1 MVLLNLEQIIVT
13 LSSFCCLRLRV
24 SEEKFMEPAKNWLSN
39 LKLRFSYGLTGNSD
53 IGQYRSLPMLGSTNY
68 VFGGNRAPGIVIG
81 ELANPDLKWE
91 KTAQYDLGFDLGLWN
106 NRVTLEADFFLKKTK
121 DLLYETP
128 VPATSG
134 KRSMMAN
141 IGSMDNKGIE
151 LTLNTVNI
159 EKQDFIWTSSFNIS
173 FLKNEITQLGTNNED
188 KLVDPNFLGYNVI
201 LRVGEPVGSFWDIR
215 D

>member
-91 KTAQYDLGFDLGLWN
+91 KLHN
-106 NRVTLEADFFLKKTK
+106 
-121 DLLYETP
+121 
-128 VPATSG
+128 
-134 KRSMMAN
+134 M
-141 IGSMDNKGIE
+141 I
-151 LTLNTVNI
+151 
-159 EKQDFIWTSSFNIS
+159 
-173 FLKNEITQLGTNNED
+173 
-188 KLVDPNFLGYNVI
+188 
-201 LRVGEPVGSFWDIR
+201 
-215 D
+215 

>member
-141 IGSMDNKGIE
+141 IGSMIIKV
-151 LTLNTVNI
+151 LN
-159 EKQDFIWTSSFNIS
+159 SH
-173 FLKNEITQLGTNNED
+173 
-188 KLVDPNFLGYNVI
+188 
-201 LRVGEPVGSFWDIR
+201 
-215 D
+215 